1 MTIVTQ
7 NEIPLTPD
15 DVARAVRAFGPHEL
29 ADLRRCLRDQGLIL
43 DEARPLPPIVSVV
56 GRSKTGKTTLLE
68 KLIPELKR
76 RGYRVATIKHH
87 SHPGF
92 EIDRPGKDTW
102 RHAQAGSDHV
112 VIAAPDKVA
121 SIRRVARELTLDEV
135 VATVRG
141 VDIVLTEGYKRAGK
155 PQVEVVRAARSRT
168 PICEPEGLVA
178 VVSDVGL
185 SLGVPL
191 FGLEDVAGLADLLE
205 GRFLGGGGGGSR
217 IDITTNKRI

>member
-1 MTIVTQ
+1 MAIVPQ
-7 NEIPLTPD
+7 NEIRPSPN
-15 DVARAVRAFGPHEL
+15 DVVQALSAFGPQEL
-29 ADLRRCLRDQGLIL
+29 AELRRRLRDSGLIL
-43 DEARPLPPIVSVV
+43 RAIHDRDRPSIPIVSVV
-56 GRSKTGKTTLLE
+56 GRSKVGKTTLLE

-87 SHPGF
+87 VHPGL
-92 EIDRPGKDTW
+92 EVDRPGKDTW

-112 VIAAPDKVA
+112 LIAAPDKVA

-135 VATVRG
+135 AATVRD

-168 PICEPEGLVA
+168 PICEPERLVA
-178 VVSDVGL
+178 VVSDVEL

-205 GRFLGGGGGGSR
+205 GRFLGGA
-217 IDITTNKRI
+217 